1 MENLFFYARLRM
13 EIGIGIIS
21 DVGQFSF
28 SRKEEFS
35 SPSLLFLPLVST
47 LEEAESAERG
57 GVKKRKHQERVR
69 SWLRP
74 SCLPGTPPGRG
85 SDIKPGVA
93 DSQTRNFIIKLGST
107 STLPRGLF
115 LWLKVLDNFSW
126 PKSYW
131 RICGMR
137 ASTRRSWLEKATRG
151 NTAISWLCPR
161 SSSAA
166 VWQSACPGHGEE
178 WRVKTVPAVQMRTK
192 LKNKHLHGV
201 TIQHALVPRRF

>member
-1 MENLFFYARLRM
+1 MSGNFPFLGRKNFPLPHFF
-13 EIGIGIIS
+13 S
-21 DVGQFSF
+21 CPSF
-28 SRKEEFS
+28 QPWRRQSQ
-35 SPSLLFLPLVST
+35 PSG
-47 LEEAESAERG
+47 A
-57 GVKKRKHQERVR
+57 GVKKRKHRGESEKLAPPVR
-69 SWLRP
+69 PPRHS
-74 SCLPGTPPGRG
+74 PGRG

-107 STLPRGLF
+107 STLPRRLF

-137 ASTRRSWLEKATRG
+137 ASTRRSWFEKATRG

>member
-1 MENLFFYARLRM
+1 M

-57 GVKKRKHQERVR
+57 GVKKRKHRGESEKLAPSVR
-69 SWLRP
+69 PPRHS
-74 SCLPGTPPGRG
+74 PGRG

-107 STLPRGLF
+107 STLPRRLF
-115 LWLKVLDNFSW
+115 L
-126 PKSYW
+126 
-131 RICGMR
+131 
-137 ASTRRSWLEKATRG
+137 
-151 NTAISWLCPR
+151 
-161 SSSAA
+161 
-166 VWQSACPGHGEE
+166 
-178 WRVKTVPAVQMRTK
+178 
-192 LKNKHLHGV
+192 
-201 TIQHALVPRRF
+201 

>member
-1 MENLFFYARLRM
+1 M

-57 GVKKRKHQERVR
+57 GVKKRKHRGESEKLAPPV
-69 SWLRP
+69 
-74 SCLPGTPPGRG
+74 LPPGHYPGRG

-107 STLPRGLF
+107 STLPRRLF
-115 LWLKVLDNFSW
+115 L
-126 PKSYW
+126 
-131 RICGMR
+131 
-137 ASTRRSWLEKATRG
+137 
-151 NTAISWLCPR
+151 
-161 SSSAA
+161 
-166 VWQSACPGHGEE
+166 
-178 WRVKTVPAVQMRTK
+178 
-192 LKNKHLHGV
+192 
-201 TIQHALVPRRF
+201 